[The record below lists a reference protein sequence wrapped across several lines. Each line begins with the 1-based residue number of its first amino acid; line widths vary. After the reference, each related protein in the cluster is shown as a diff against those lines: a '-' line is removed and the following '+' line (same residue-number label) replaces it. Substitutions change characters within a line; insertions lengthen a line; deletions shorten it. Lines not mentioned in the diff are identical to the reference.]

1 MFGNDNIKNSFLDYS
16 NKMNEK
22 QKILNLALETFLS
35 EGFYKTT
42 MDDLAAKLRISKKTI
57 YKNFSTK
64 EDLLKEVTQF
74 FLKTNH
80 DAVVD
85 SVKSQSNAVDQLFG
99 ITKTI
104 GAIVTRV
111 SDKMISDLHNYA
123 PELWKEIDEFRTK
136 MMIKGFTKIIK
147 QGKKEG
153 YIRNINTDIMITSF
167 ISSLRGVANPEFVIS
182 NKITISEALETTIS
196 IFLNGILTEKGK
208 KNFSK
213 LKNNGANK

>member
-1 MFGNDNIKNSFLDYS
+1 MFGNDNIKNSFLGYS

-22 QKILNLALETFLS
+22 QKILNLALDTFLR

-80 DAVVD
+80 DAVVE
-85 SVKSQSNAVDQLFG
+85 SVKSQSNAVDQLFS

-136 MMIKGFTKIIK
+136 MI
-147 QGKKEG
+147 
-153 YIRNINTDIMITSF
+153 
-167 ISSLRGVANPEFVIS
+167 
-182 NKITISEALETTIS
+182 
-196 IFLNGILTEKGK
+196 
-208 KNFSK
+208 
-213 LKNNGANK
+213 